1 MVDNLKLLV
10 PVVESLPQV
19 TLLGS
24 EHLTQ
29 PSGQRLTKVLKFRL
43 SHYCNIAYFNLYLH
57 REGYTFA
64 SKRVT
69 LDLTHIV

>member
-10 PVVESLPQV
+10 PVVECLPQV

-29 PSGQRLTKVLKFRL
+29 PSGQRLTKVLMVRL
-43 SHYCNIAYFNLYLH
+43 GHCVAILH
-57 REGYTFA
+57 ILDYT
-64 SKRVT
+64 SP
-69 LDLTHIV
+69 